1 MHRRSEMSK
10 GAQPM
15 QNLRHKRLAQQL
27 NETALALMAE
37 ARVSDP
43 QEGKELRLLATELD
57 RVRVSLLAGQRQ
69 TKQID
74 QIDQSELVPVWPQI
88 EAA

>member
-1 MHRRSEMSK
+1 
-10 GAQPM
+10 M

>member
-1 MHRRSEMSK
+1 
-10 GAQPM
+10 M

-74 QIDQSELVPVWPQI
+74 QIDQSEL
-88 EAA
+88 